1 MESVLSGYTVV
12 DLSQDMAGAYACML
26 LGDMGAAVIKVET
39 PDAPDWRGDAPFHH
53 WNRGKRSVALDLS
66 VEGAR
71 GAFEAIV
78 KSADV
83 VVEDYLPR
91 EARERGLDYE
101 SLSDLNPSF
110 SSTVPSRLS
119 GRRAPW
125 PINRPTTAS

>member
-12 DLSQDMAGAYACML
+12 DLSRDMAGAYACML
-26 LGDMGAAVIKVET
+26 LGDMGASVIKVEI

-53 WNRGKRSVALDLS
+53 WNRGKRSVGLDFS

-71 GAFEAIV
+71 GVFEAIV

-91 EARERGLDYE
+91 EARERGVGLRIAR
-101 SLSDLNPSF
+101 
-110 SSTVPSRLS
+110 V
-119 GRRAPW
+119 
-125 PINRPTTAS
+125 I